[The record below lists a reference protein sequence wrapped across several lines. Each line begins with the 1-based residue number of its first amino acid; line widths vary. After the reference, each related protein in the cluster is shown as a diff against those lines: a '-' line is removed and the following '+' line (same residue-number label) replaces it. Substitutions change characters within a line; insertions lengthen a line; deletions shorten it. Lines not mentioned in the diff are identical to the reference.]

1 VLIERTKI
9 DYKQGPR
16 LQVPRACASRL
27 RQALIVRPV
36 TALRRKT
43 RNSSSLKS
51 IPGIDHS
58 AAAQSHLDV
67 AERTK
72 AEWRQA
78 CEAAEDASRA
88 KSRFL
93 ASMSHEIRTPMNG
106 ILGLTSLLSE
116 TEQTS
121 EQQTYIRA
129 IDQSARS
136 LLSLIDEI
144 LDFSK
149 IEAGKLKLAAEPF
162 SLRSCIAGAVAL
174 LEPMAFAKG
183 ITLLSEIASDVPEY
197 AIGDE
202 TRVRQILLNLMSNA
216 VKFTDRGLVEV
227 VVNRSTELAPRQNF
241 SGYEITVRD
250 TGIGFSAETMKR
262 LFAEFEQ
269 ADGVDARR
277 HGGSGLGLVIS
288 KRLARAMGGDI
299 RAKGVLGKGAVFSA
313 TMRLK
318 DAQPGISQAFT
329 LLRHS
334 SDDIGVQKR
343 RKPRVLIAEDNDINA
358 LLTRRVSER
367 AGCIAIAVKC
377 GRSAVDA
384 VRQSLESSDAPFDL
398 ILMDI
403 SMPDMDGFEA
413 TREIRRLYRE
423 RGIADAD
430 VPGIIAVTASA
441 YAEDRKKCLDSG
453 MDDYL
458 AKPFDAAQLK
468 SVIGRWLPRLAAANT
483 TAA

>member
-1 VLIERTKI
+1 M
-9 DYKQGPR
+9 
-16 LQVPRACASRL
+16 
-27 RQALIVRPV
+27 RPV
-36 TALRRKT
+36 IALRRKSH
-43 RNSSSLKS
+43 NSSSPKS
-51 IPGIDHS
+51 ISGVDQSS
-58 AAAQSHLDV
+58 AAAHTHLDV

-72 AEWRQA
+72 ADWRQA

-106 ILGLTSLLSE
+106 ILGLTSLLDE
-116 TEQTS
+116 TDQSS
-121 EQQTYIRA
+121 EQQAYIRA

-183 ITLLSEIASDVPEY
+183 ITLLSEIANDVPEY

-227 VVNRSTELAPRQNF
+227 VVRRSTALGSQHNF

-250 TGIGFSAETMKR
+250 TGIGFSADTMKR

-269 ADGVDARR
+269 ADGIDHRR

-299 RAKGVLGKGAVFSA
+299 RATGVLGKGAVFSA
-313 TMRLK
+313 TLRLK
-318 DAQPGISQAFT
+318 DTHAAATSQA
-329 LLRHS
+329 LAQSR
-334 SDDIGVQKR
+334 INGGVSGIQNR

-358 LLTRRVSER
+358 LLTRRVTER

-384 VRQSLESSDAPFDL
+384 VRQSLESCDARFDL

-423 RGIADAD
+423 RCIAAAD

-441 YAEDRKKCLDSG
+441 YAEDRKKCLESG

-468 SVIGRWLPRLAAANT
+468 SVIACWLPRLAAASNS
-483 TAA
+483 AA